1 MLDECFQMR
10 VICGMTGEISHADI
24 EVPAEHEGVSEDEN
38 LEEQAGECPK
48 EGATDADEYEEAKAG
63 KRRRM

>member
-1 MLDECFQMR
+1 
-10 VICGMTGEISHADI
+10 MTGEISHADI
-24 EVPAEHEGVSEDEN
+24 GVPAEHEGVSEDEN